1 MMSSI
6 TELLNIKY
14 PIIQGGLQYISRSP
28 LVSAVSNAGGLGVLT
43 TGGMDK
49 EELREQIQEV
59 KKQTDK
65 PFAVNLTLIQ
75 KNIEELVDVVVEEN
89 VPIVTTGAGSPKKFI
104 PKLKENNTIILP
116 VIAAVKHAKKME
128 ALNVDGL
135 IVEGQEAGGHIGQLS
150 TLPLVRQIVKAT
162 HLPVIAAGGIG
173 DGHGLV
179 AALALGASGVQMGT
193 VFLATHECPIPDS
206 FKQAIIEADDLST
219 IVTGRTLG
227 HPVRAIRNEMLQE
240 YLELEQN
247 NASQE
252 ELDNLVKGSLY
263 KAIKEGDRQRGT
275 MQAGEISGLITEI
288 KSVAEVITSIT
299 SEAKDVL
306 KQLELPY

>member
-1 MMSSI
+1 
-6 TELLNIKY
+6 
-14 PIIQGGLQYISRSP
+14 
-28 LVSAVSNAGGLGVLT
+28 
-43 TGGMDK
+43 
-49 EELREQIQEV
+49 
-59 KKQTDK
+59 
-65 PFAVNLTLIQ
+65 
-75 KNIEELVDVVVEEN
+75 
-89 VPIVTTGAGSPKKFI
+89 
-104 PKLKENNTIILP
+104 
-116 VIAAVKHAKKME
+116 
-128 ALNVDGL
+128 
-135 IVEGQEAGGHIGQLS
+135 
-150 TLPLVRQIVKAT
+150 
-162 HLPVIAAGGIG
+162 
-173 DGHGLV
+173 
-179 AALALGASGVQMGT
+179 MGT

-306 KQLELPY
+306 KQLELRIKRSE

>member
-89 VPIVTTGAGSPKKFI
+89 V
-104 PKLKENNTIILP
+104 
-116 VIAAVKHAKKME
+116 
-128 ALNVDGL
+128 
-135 IVEGQEAGGHIGQLS
+135 LS
-150 TLPLVRQIVKAT
+150 L
-162 HLPVIAAGGIG
+162 
-173 DGHGLV
+173 
-179 AALALGASGVQMGT
+179 
-193 VFLATHECPIPDS
+193 
-206 FKQAIIEADDLST
+206 
-219 IVTGRTLG
+219 
-227 HPVRAIRNEMLQE
+227 LQE
-240 YLELEQN
+240 RDPLKSLFQN
-247 NASQE
+247 
-252 ELDNLVKGSLY
+252 
-263 KAIKEGDRQRGT
+263 
-275 MQAGEISGLITEI
+275 
-288 KSVAEVITSIT
+288 
-299 SEAKDVL
+299 L
-306 KQLELPY
+306 KKIIQLFCQ